1 MMTLHSSSFE
11 DGQEIPRRHGG
22 KDRNVS
28 PELSWAD
35 VPEGTESFALAMV
48 DTDPVAR
55 GYVHW
60 LVADIDA
67 QTAELPEGTVPAGA
81 SEVSPYAGP
90 MPPAG
95 SHTYELTLYALDTP
109 RLDLPGDADPADFG
123 AAVAT
128 HTIESASL
136 VGTFTRA

>member
-1 MMTLHSSSFE
+1 MMTLHSSSFG
-11 DGQEIPRRHGG
+11 DGQEIPRKHGA

-28 PELSWAD
+28 PELSWED
-35 VPEGTESFALAMV
+35 PPEGTESFALAMV

-60 LVADIDA
+60 LVADIDPR
-67 QTAELPEGTVPAGA
+67 TSELPEGSVPAGA
-81 SEVSPYAGP
+81 SEVSPYKGP

-95 SHTYELTLYALDTP
+95 THAYELTLYALDTP
-109 RLDLPGDADPADFG
+109 HLDLPRGADPADFG
-123 AAVAT
+123 AEVAS

-136 VGTFTRA
+136 VGTFTKS